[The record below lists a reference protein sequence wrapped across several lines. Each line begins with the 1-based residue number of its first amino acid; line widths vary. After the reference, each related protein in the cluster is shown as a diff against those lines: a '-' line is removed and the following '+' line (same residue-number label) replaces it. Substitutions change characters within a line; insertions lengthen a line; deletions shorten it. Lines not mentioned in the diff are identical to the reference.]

1 MQDITNWVRRIM
13 RGPSQIQPYL
23 ITNLPDAT
31 EWNGT
36 TLPVS
41 NGSGSMPTVTAING
55 AWTYPNGT
63 TV

>member
-1 MQDITNWVRRIM
+1 MRDVVAWVVKLRN
-13 RGPSQIQPYL
+13 GPGSYAPYL
-23 ITNLPDAT
+23 ITELPSAT

-41 NGSGSMPTVTAING
+41 NGAGGQPTVTAVND
-55 AWTYPNGT
+55 AWTYPDGT